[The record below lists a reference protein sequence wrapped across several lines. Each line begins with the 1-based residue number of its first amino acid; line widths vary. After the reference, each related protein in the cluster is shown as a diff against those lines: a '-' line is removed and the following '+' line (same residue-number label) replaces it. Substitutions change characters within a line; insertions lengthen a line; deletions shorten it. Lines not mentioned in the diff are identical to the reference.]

1 MTRDPRDP
9 QGGLPDDTGNEL
21 SERSGYTG
29 DSETGMTDTPVGSGA
44 QTDGGPDTDMADMDG
59 SGTTFDGGSATPQR

>member
-1 MTRDPRDP
+1 MTKDPSDS

-29 DSETGMTDTPVGSGA
+29 DSVTGMTDTPVGSGA
-44 QTDGGPDTDMADMDG
+44 PSERDSQDDQSDSDG
-59 SGTTFDGGSATPQR
+59 SGTSFDGGDAIPGR